1 MNHGTMHTGTPLGD
15 LLKAEYDLLCQYVAL
30 AEQENNALAESDPDT
45 ITGLANQKQLVLQE
59 LTRARDATKR
69 ELDEPTSAA
78 KLAEHLE
85 AAGPG
90 ARDLFALIVAKA
102 REAMEINR
110 ITARLVAHQTRRL
123 EQRRAALSG
132 STLNTTGGYG
142 VSGFKDL
149 SSGYGTIG
157 HA

>member
-1 MNHGTMHTGTPLGD
+1 MDHTTNQSGKLLRD
-15 LLKAEYDLLCQYVAL
+15 LLQVEYQVLCQYVVL

-45 ITGLANQKQLVLQE
+45 ISDLAARKQMMLEE
-59 LTRARDATKR
+59 LARARYATRR
-69 ELDEPTSAA
+69 ELGEPISAA
-78 KLAEHLE
+78 KLGERLE
-85 AAGPG
+85 KAGPG
-90 ARDLFALIVAKA
+90 SRDLFELILAKA

-132 STLNTTGGYG
+132 AALNTTGGYG
-142 VSGFKDL
+142 MTGFRDL
-149 SSGYGTIG
+149 TNGQGTIG

>member
-1 MNHGTMHTGTPLGD
+1 MDQTTDHAGKPLRD
-15 LLKAEYDLLCQYVAL
+15 LLQLEYQALCQYVAL

-45 ITGLANQKQLVLQE
+45 ITDLADQKQMMLQE
-59 LTRARDATKR
+59 LTRARSATKR
-69 ELDEPTSAA
+69 ELGEPISAA
-78 KLAEHLE
+78 KLGERLDT
-85 AAGPG
+85 AGPG
-90 ARDLFALIVAKA
+90 CRDLFELIVAKA

-142 VSGFKDL
+142 VTGFKDL

>member
-1 MNHGTMHTGTPLGD
+1 M
-15 LLKAEYDLLCQYVAL
+15 
-30 AEQENNALAESDPDT
+30 
-45 ITGLANQKQLVLQE
+45 
-59 LTRARDATKR
+59 
-69 ELDEPTSAA
+69 LDEHQAA
-78 KLAEHLE
+78 SLRVVVGERVLDGAARLLRALDALSRHAGK
-85 AAGPG
+85 AGPG
-90 ARDLFALIVAKA
+90 ARDLFELIVAKA

-142 VSGFKDL
+142 VTGFKDL
-149 SSGYGTIG
+149 SSGHETIG

>member
-1 MNHGTMHTGTPLGD
+1 MDKHINPAEKPLRA
-15 LLKAEYDLLCQYVAL
+15 LLQVEYHVLCQYVSI

-45 ITGLANQKQLVLQE
+45 ITALAEQKLAMLQE
-59 LTRARDATKR
+59 LSLARRATKH
-69 ELDEPTSAA
+69 ELGEPISAA
-78 KLAEHLE
+78 NLGQRLD

-90 ARDLFALIVAKA
+90 ARDLFELIIAKA

-132 STLNTTGGYG
+132 IPLDTSGGYG
-142 VSGFKDL
+142 VTGFRDL
-149 SSGYGTIG
+149 TGGYGTIG